1 VFLVF
6 STGKLVCTGVRVA
19 ENVYKAVDKLHA
31 DLEEKEIISYS

>member
-1 VFLVF
+1 
-6 STGKLVCTGVRVA
+6 VA